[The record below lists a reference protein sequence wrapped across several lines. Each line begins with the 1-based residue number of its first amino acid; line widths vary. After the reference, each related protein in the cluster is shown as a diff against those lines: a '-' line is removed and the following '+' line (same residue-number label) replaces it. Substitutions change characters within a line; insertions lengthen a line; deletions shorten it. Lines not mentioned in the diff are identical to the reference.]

1 MKEARALLRE
11 LQKKNSMLE
20 EKKSVEIKTMEEM
33 MKRESSVKVNQI
45 RAEFEQAVSKK
56 EEIARQLERAGK
68 EFEKKLLLA

>member
-1 MKEARALLRE
+1 MRE

-45 RAEFEQAVSKK
+45 RAEFEQAVSEK

>member
-1 MKEARALLRE
+1 MRE